1 MGREAGLAEY
11 AANIGLEVHAEL
23 STKTKVF
30 CGCSTAAGG
39 PPNTQVCP
47 VCLGFPGSLPVLNRA
62 VVDYALRVALAFNC
76 KISRPS
82 IFERKGYYYPDL
94 PKNFQISQKRAPLGH
109 SGYVEFPVDGDL
121 HRVRIADIHIEEDAA
136 KLIHPEEDPAHSLV
150 DFNRAGMPL
159 LEIVSEPDMHSAA
172 QVEAYMNAIRSA
184 LLYLGVSEARMEQ
197 GQLRFEASV
206 SVRPADREE
215 LGTRVEIKNLNS
227 FRAVLGAVEYEIARQ
242 TKAVRAGETIVQE
255 TRLWDDARE
264 VTAPMRTKE
273 TAMDYRY
280 FPEPDLMP
288 LVVDDEWIARVR
300 AELPEL
306 AGQRRERLVREYQLS
321 DYDAGILTA
330 EKALADLFEAAVS
343 RGAPAKPVANWL
355 TGRFLY
361 LLNERGATAAEAAL
375 TPESLAELVNLV
387 ESNTISGPAARQV
400 FDRIAFSRESP
411 KQVVA
416 ELGLT
421 QISDQDELAATIDE
435 VISEHA
441 DAVENY
447 RKGKETALKFLVGQV
462 MRKTRGR
469 ANPKLVRRLGSDGPR
484 RGDCPQYQVVSPA
497 TAGGLP

>member
-1 MGREAGLAEY
+1 MAEY

-30 CGCSTAAGG
+30 CGCLTAAGA

-62 VVDYALRVALAFNC
+62 VVDYALRVVLAFNC
-76 KISRPS
+76 EVSRPS

-94 PKNFQISQKRAPLGH
+94 PKNFQISQKRAPLGR
-109 SGYVEFPVDGDL
+109 SGYVEFPVDGEM

-136 KLIHPEEDPAHSLV
+136 KLTHPEDDRAHSLV

-159 LEIVSEPDMHSAA
+159 LEIVSEPDMHSPS
-172 QVEAYMNAIRSA
+172 QVEGYMNAIRSA

-206 SVRPADREE
+206 SVRPADRAE
-215 LGTRVEIKNLNS
+215 LGIRVEIKNLNS
-227 FRAVLGAVEYEIARQ
+227 FRAVLGAVKYEIARQ
-242 TKAVRAGETIVQE
+242 TKAVQAGETILQE
-255 TRLWDDARE
+255 TRLWDDLHE

-306 AGQRRERLVREYQLS
+306 AGRRRERLVREYALS

-343 RGAPAKPVANWL
+343 RGAPAKPAANWL

-361 LLNERGATAAEAAL
+361 LLNERNLTAADAAL
-375 TPESLAELVNLV
+375 SPEALAEVVELV

-400 FDRIAFSRESP
+400 FDRIAFSGESA
-411 KQVVA
+411 KKVVA

-421 QISDQDELAATIDE
+421 QISDQDELGTTIDE
-435 VISEHA
+435 VIAEHG
-441 DAVENY
+441 DAAENY
-447 RKGKETALKFLVGQV
+447 RKGKESALKFLVGQV

-469 ANPKLVRRLGSDGPR
+469 ANPKL
-484 RGDCPQYQVVSPA
+484 A
-497 TAGGLP
+497 TELLEKKLKAD